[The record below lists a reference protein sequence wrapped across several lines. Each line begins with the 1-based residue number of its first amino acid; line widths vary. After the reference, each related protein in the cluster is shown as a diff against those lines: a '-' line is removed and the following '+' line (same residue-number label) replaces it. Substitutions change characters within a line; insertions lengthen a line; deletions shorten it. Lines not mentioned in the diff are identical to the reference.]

1 MAYSCINRVFAFI
14 TCLFICFSPAD
25 RIRSEEADSPYL
37 VVLGIAQDGGVPQA
51 GDRTHRGWNDPSY
64 KKRASCLAIV
74 DPAANGRWMIDCTP
88 DFREQLHRLDEIA
101 PVEPKR
107 GLDGI
112 FLSHAHIGHYTGLMH
127 LGLEVMGAREVPVY
141 AMPRM
146 QKFLKENGPWS
157 QLVNYRNILLQP
169 LQDGKEVALTSDL
182 RIEPFL
188 VPHRQEYSEVVGFF
202 IKGPRKTVLYISDI
216 DSWEEWEKM
225 GTKIEDL
232 IPTVEVAYLDGTF
245 YANGEIPGRDM
256 SSFPHPFITHSMNKL
271 QILSKEDRRK
281 IRFIHL
287 NHTNPAL
294 LADGEA
300 RRTIEKN
307 GFNVAQESERVDL

>member
-1 MAYSCINRVFAFI
+1 MASGHVSKISIFI
-14 TCLFICFSPAD
+14 TCLFICFTPAD
-25 RIRSEEADSPYL
+25 RIHSDETESPYL

-51 GDRTHRGWNDPSY
+51 GDRTHRGWDDPSFR
-64 KKRASCLAIV
+64 KFASCLAIV
-74 DPAANGRWMIDCTP
+74 DPATSQRWMIDCTP
-88 DFREQLHRLDEIA
+88 DFREQLHRLDEIT
-101 PVEPKR
+101 PVEPKP

-112 FLSHAHIGHYTGLMH
+112 LLSHAHIGHYAGLMH
-127 LGLEVMGAREVPVY
+127 LGLEVMGAQEVPVY
-141 AMPRM
+141 AMPKMRE
-146 QKFLKENGPWS
+146 FLEKNGPWS
-157 QLVNYRNILLQP
+157 LLVNYRNILLKP

-216 DSWEEWEKM
+216 DNWEEWEKM

-232 IPTVEVAYLDGTF
+232 IPTVDVAYLDGTF

-256 SSFPHPFITHSMNKL
+256 SSFPHPFIKHSMDKFGA
-271 QILSKEDRRK
+271 LSEENRRK

-307 GFNVAQESERVDL
+307 GFNVAQELERVDL

>member
-1 MAYSCINRVFAFI
+1 MASIREFTICVLLTCI
-14 TCLFICFSPAD
+14 FICFSSVD
-25 RIRSEEADSPYL
+25 QISSDEAVSPYL

-51 GDRTHRGWNDPSY
+51 GDRTHKGWNDASF
-64 KKRASCLAIV
+64 KRHASCLAIV
-74 DPAANGRWMIDCTP
+74 DPAASKRWMIDCTP
-88 DFREQLHRLDEIA
+88 DFREQLHMLDEIA
-101 PVEPKR
+101 PIERKP

-112 FLSHAHIGHYTGLMH
+112 MLSHAHIGHYTGLMH

-146 QKFLKENGPWS
+146 QKFLEENGPWS

-169 LQDGKEVALTSDL
+169 MQDGVEVSLTTGLS
-182 RIEPFL
+182 IEPFL

-202 IKGPRKTVLYISDI
+202 IKGPKRTVLYISDI
-216 DSWEEWEKM
+216 DSWEEWEEM
-225 GTKIEDL
+225 GTRIGDL
-232 IPTVEVAYLDGTF
+232 IPLVDVAYLDGTF

-256 SSFPHPFITHSMNKL
+256 SSFPHPFITHSMDTFDKL
-271 QILSKEDRRK
+271 SAEDRGK

-294 LADGEA
+294 LEESEA
-300 RRTIEKN
+300 RRTIEEN
-307 GFNVAQESERVDL
+307 GFHVAEELERIGL